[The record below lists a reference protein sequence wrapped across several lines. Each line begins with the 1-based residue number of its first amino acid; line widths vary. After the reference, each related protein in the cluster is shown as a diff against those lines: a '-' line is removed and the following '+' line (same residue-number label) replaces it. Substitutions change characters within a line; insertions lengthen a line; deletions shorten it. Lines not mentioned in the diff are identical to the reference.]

1 MSSPTLARIAAR
13 SLMQRTAPSAT
24 VPVLFSPSE
33 PLPSVTRTRAASLSS
48 LLLALDA
55 AAVVVSMA
63 VAFALH
69 DALRGWVSF
78 LEATPKGGM
87 LAVFVAVALPVHVS
101 LTALLGLHRS
111 VERGL
116 SVAALVV
123 ELVKLAAL
131 ELAVLGTMTYLTQSV
146 INRSVVALYLACAL
160 LLMFL
165 ARVAL
170 SRWWRFQHAS
180 GQAQLR
186 LLVVGDAGTPA
197 YERLR
202 AQSSSGPWPDAWVG
216 RLGDGP
222 DRLGPLSSLAEVLRD
237 EAIDRVV
244 FLPPY
249 HQPGEQLA
257 ALAACE
263 TVGVPALFALEFE
276 QPLRARPRMGRLHDE
291 PFVVFD
297 VAPKRPELLALKHAF
312 DFVFTAAGVV
322 LLLPVFAGVALAVL
336 VTMGRPVF
344 FIQERAGL
352 YGRRFRMLKF
362 RTMVKDAESL
372 RDELL
377 AVNEMSGPVFKV
389 TNDPRVTRLG
399 AFLRQSSL
407 DELPQLFNVLAGS
420 MSLVGPRPL
429 PIAEQEGIVGW
440 HRRRLSMKPGLTG
453 LWQVSGR
460 SNVDFEGWMKLDLR
474 YVDEWSLWNDFV
486 LLLKTF
492 PAVLWGRGA
501 K

>member
-1 MSSPTLARIAAR
+1 M
-13 SLMQRTAPSAT
+13 
-24 VPVLFSPSE
+24 
-33 PLPSVTRTRAASLSS
+33 TRTRAASLST

-55 AAVVVSMA
+55 LAVVVSMA
-63 VAFALH
+63 AAFLLH
-69 DALRGWVSF
+69 DALRGRVSF
-78 LEATPKGGM
+78 LESTPEARM
-87 LAVFVAVALPVHVS
+87 FAVFVAVALPVHVA
-101 LTALLGLHRS
+101 LTALVGLHRS
-111 VERGL
+111 IERGL

-131 ELAVLGTMTYLTQSV
+131 ELAVLGTLTYLTQSV
-146 INRSVVALYLACAL
+146 INRSIVALHLAFVP
-160 LLMFL
+160 LLMFT
-165 ARVAL
+165 ARAL
-170 SRWWRFQHAS
+170 VSRWWRFQHAS

-186 LLVVGDAGTPA
+186 LLVIGDVDTPA

-202 AQSSSGPWPDAWVG
+202 ARSSSGPWPDAWVG
-216 RLGDGP
+216 RLGNGP
-222 DRLGPLSSLAEVLRD
+222 DRLGPVSALADVLRE
-237 EAIDRVV
+237 EAVDRVV

-257 ALAACE
+257 ALSVCE
-263 TVGVPALFALEFE
+263 TVGVPAMFALEFE
-276 QPLRARPRMGRLHDE
+276 QPLRARPQVGRLHDE

-297 VAPKRPELLALKHAF
+297 VAPKRPELLALKHAL
-312 DFVFTAAGVV
+312 DFAFTAVGVV
-322 LLLPVFAGVALAVL
+322 LLLPVFAAVALAVF

-362 RTMVKDAESL
+362 RTMVKDAES
-372 RDELL
+372 RREELL
-377 AVNEMSGPVFKV
+377 AANEMSGPVFKV

-399 AFLRQSSL
+399 AFLRRSSL

-429 PIAEQEGIVGW
+429 PIVEQEAIVGW

-492 PAVLWGRGA
+492 PAVLTKRGA
-501 K
+501 R